1 MGPYGALHAF
11 VKIGV
16 LNWAWINVGEP
27 QVTLRAI
34 FQRFG
39 HTSGNKMN
47 PKAVVPLFSPMCCY

>member
-34 FQRFG
+34 F
-39 HTSGNKMN
+39 NVLDILLEIK
-47 PKAVVPLFSPMCCY
+47 